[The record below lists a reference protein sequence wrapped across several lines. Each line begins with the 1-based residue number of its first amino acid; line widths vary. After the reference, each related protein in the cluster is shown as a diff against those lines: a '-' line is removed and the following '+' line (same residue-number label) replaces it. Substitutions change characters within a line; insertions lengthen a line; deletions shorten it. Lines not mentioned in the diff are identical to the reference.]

1 MKTEQIYEF
10 GPFRLE
16 VGERRL
22 LREGQPIPL
31 RAKVFDTL
39 CLLVENHGTLVTKD
53 ELMRAVWPDSV
64 VEEGNL
70 AHNLTVL
77 RKALDDKG
85 SAPLIQTVSGQGYR
99 FLGNVRTLGG
109 GAMQVP
115 AASPWEQRLDHA
127 RAALAAKCT
136 LNSS

>member
-1 MKTEQIYEF
+1 MKSERIYEF

-22 LREGQPIPL
+22 LRGGQPVTL

-39 CLLVENHGTLVTKD
+39 CTLVENHGTLVTKD

-77 RKALDDKG
+77 RKALDDNFQATSSHDGEK
-85 SAPLIQTVSGQGYR
+85 AIAVE
-99 FLGNVRTLGG
+99 
-109 GAMQVP
+109 GAERRQPGVKAQDWP
-115 AASPWEQRLDHA
+115 GPR
-127 RAALAAKCT
+127 
-136 LNSS
+136 